1 MAKKKKKKSLSFQAL
16 ERVGKNWSKASL
28 TREALLQHVKGFARF
43 VEKRYGLEQLENL
56 KPGHVAAYVADMQK
70 QNLSPGTMANRLSA
84 VRQLAAAIGKANIVH
99 RTNAEYGINRVRNNP
114 VIADRDGIEQ
124 IKAALAERAQ
134 QGDRVAMM
142 TYAATLLRDAFGLR
156 AKESILSSWLIMHEG
171 RLYLR
176 IEGAKGGRVRNL
188 EVKTPEQLNAA
199 HQIDAMATALGSGT
213 GRIIPPEMSLK
224 EAYDAQRSLW
234 SELGGNRQD
243 RTHMHAQR
251 HDLLQRMHKAG
262 ATNKE
267 IMKVAGHG
275 EDRSTGAYIPKA

>member
-1 MAKKKKKKSLSFQAL
+1 MAKKKSLAVQAL

-43 VEKRYGLEQLENL
+43 VEKRFGLEQLENL

-70 QNLSPGTMANRLSA
+70 QGLSPGTMANRLSA
-84 VRQLAAAIGKANIVH
+84 VRQLAAALAKANIVF

-114 VIADRDGIEQ
+114 VIADREGIEQ

-142 TYAATLLRDAFGLR
+142 TYAASLLRDAFGLR
-156 AKESILSSWLIMHEG
+156 SKESIMSSWLVMHEG

-176 IEGAKGGRVRNL
+176 IEGAKGGRVRDL
-188 EVKTPEQLNAA
+188 EVQTPEQLNAA
-199 HQIDAMATALGSGT
+199 HQIDAMAKALGSGT

-234 SELGGNRQD
+234 RELGGNRHD
-243 RTHMHAQR
+243 KTHMHAQR
-251 HDLLQRMHKAG
+251 HDCLQRMHKEG
-262 ATNKE
+262 KSKRE
-267 IMKVAGHG
+267 IMDIAGHG
-275 EDRSTGAYIPKA
+275 QDRSPGAYIPNE